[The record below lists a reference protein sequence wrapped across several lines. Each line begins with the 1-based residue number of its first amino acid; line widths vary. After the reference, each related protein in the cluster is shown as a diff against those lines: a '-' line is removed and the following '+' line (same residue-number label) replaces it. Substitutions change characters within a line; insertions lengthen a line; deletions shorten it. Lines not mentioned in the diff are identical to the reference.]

1 MASFIYM
8 PHCVFVA
15 EYGLDHFELSM
26 RANYELTKRFTAE
39 FSIRPFITRYPK
51 RTLALLRKW
60 TKDPSDDVR
69 RLVSEGTRP
78 RLPWAPRL
86 PEFQK
91 DPGPVLGLL
100 EELKDDPALYV
111 RRSVANNLNDIGKDH
126 PELLVETAAAWMK
139 DADENRAWLIRH
151 ALRSAVKRG
160 DVGALRVLGYGDAKG
175 LIVEAA
181 AIAPALARIGDKITV
196 AFNVTNKGRQGRPVM
211 VDFRIHYVKA
221 NGSTSPK
228 VFKLKAIE
236 IGPGDSVRVQ
246 KKVSV
251 ADMTTRK
258 HYAGLHQVDAILN
271 GEVKPIGSFNLSR

>member
-1 MASFIYM
+1 
-8 PHCVFVA
+8 
-15 EYGLDHFELSM
+15 M